1 MTTTTTP
8 DWAEPFRSPVIPRVM
23 VIKRP
28 PRFITTLR
36 FNSTLTG
43 RTARWSP
50 GRFCALPEGAP
61 WCVRN
66 QPPGPP
72 ACQDDPVEDAVVVRA
87 ADAARLLSEATGTDY
102 EVVGRLHGGESGAY
116 EFRGPQGRPFVVK
129 WDAHPVSRQLRGEAV
144 VLSERL
150 RTQAAW
156 PVPAQSVLDV
166 NDVRFVI
173 QEFMPGV
180 PCEQLDH
187 RLVDQVLDLH
197 ERRLGLARPGDPV
210 HWPTDLIATLTVG
223 GEGYCLHSSL
233 RDFDRRTRSLVE
245 RIEAF
250 GYSIDP
256 EELRPRGRDIV
267 HWDLHAGNL
276 LVGNGSLAAVID
288 TDFAV
293 VGDAQFD
300 LVTLAVSSV
309 ALPCARGVRARL
321 FAAGAADL
329 DDRPTQ
335 AYLAHLILRVIDW
348 PIRRGRLD
356 EVERWL
362 REARELLT
370 F

>member
-1 MTTTTTP
+1 
-8 DWAEPFRSPVIPRVM
+8 
-23 VIKRP
+23 
-28 PRFITTLR
+28 
-36 FNSTLTG
+36 
-43 RTARWSP
+43 
-50 GRFCALPEGAP
+50 
-61 WCVRN
+61 
-66 QPPGPP
+66 
-72 ACQDDPVEDAVVVRA
+72 VEDAAVLRA
-87 ADAARLLSEATGTDY
+87 ADAARLLSDAAGTRY
-102 EVVGRLHGGESGAY
+102 ELVGRLHGGESGAY
-116 EFRGPQGRPFVVK
+116 EFRGPEGRPVVVK
-129 WDAHPVSRQLRGEAV
+129 WDANPGSRQLRGEAV

-180 PCEQLDH
+180 PCERLDH
-187 RLVDQVLDLH
+187 RLLDQLLELH
-197 ERRLGLARPGDPV
+197 ERRRGLARPGDPV
-210 HWPTDLIATLTVG
+210 HWPAALLATLTVG
-223 GEGYCLHSSL
+223 GDGYCLHAPL

-250 GYSIDP
+250 GYSINPD
-256 EELRPRGRDIV
+256 ELRPRARDIV

-276 LVGNGSLAAVID
+276 LVSDGSLTAVID

-300 LVTLAVSSV
+300 LVTLAVTSLAV
-309 ALPCARGVRARL
+309 AAERDVRERL
-321 FAAGAADL
+321 FAAAGDL
-329 DDRPTQ
+329 GSRPAQ

-348 PIRRGRLD
+348 PIRRGRPG

-362 REARELLT
+362 RAARELLL